1 MTLKE
6 FLKKFF
12 LYGVLT
18 GFVLLPITYGLACW
32 NIGAGVKSI
41 SEKALEIYQGNAVSA
56 LLEYVDSKEHS
67 LLKRNRAVWALGQLG
82 DPMALPVL
90 NKHYTGSSCDHARF
104 LCQHELRKAIKLC
117 KGSWNASA
125 WTWRRQVN

>member
-32 NIGAGVKSI
+32 NIGTGVKSI
-41 SEKALEIYQGNAVSA
+41 SEEALEIYPGNAVSA

>member
-41 SEKALEIYQGNAVSA
+41 SEEALEIYPGNAVSA